1 MCFTHKP
8 ALPAIFLLLLAAGCS
23 HQLSEETLNALSD
36 DGSGNSGDP
45 ALEALYST
53 ADNNSAEKPS
63 EGEKTRI
70 RILLEDIDKLALEDR
85 DSVANIL
92 AKGWKALIDN
102 TGIKISLADY
112 METMKLQIRKLHKGN
127 KIELKEEGWK
137 IAAVG
142 LEIRGETVESADGSI
157 KVTSVPVWYGHR

>member
-70 RILLEDIDKLALEDR
+70 RILLEDI
-85 DSVANIL
+85 
-92 AKGWKALIDN
+92 
-102 TGIKISLADY
+102 
-112 METMKLQIRKLHKGN
+112 
-127 KIELKEEGWK
+127 
-137 IAAVG
+137 
-142 LEIRGETVESADGSI
+142 
-157 KVTSVPVWYGHR
+157 TSWR